1 MGTWLT
7 YLAALLMAGATA
19 FTFSSSSSL
28 FAMMN
33 SITSYMTGAAAI
45 LFLIVS
51 FVTVAAGTASLRKN
65 KKGGKILGTTILWS
79 VVTTI
84 ILSILG
90 VLLSSLSSVIFPVS
104 ASAGGEYGE
113 LISTFSSTSDPLS
126 SSSLI
131 SKLFIPSLFFAFLF
145 GIALTPTSDVI
156 RPAYTTMNS
165 FSEVL
170 YRIQRT
176 ITFFGACYVY
186 VAGTTFFLGLWQ
198 EKTFFASPRP
208 FFALLSATALV
219 VLVVLPFL
227 YAIFTKFKKNPYAII
242 GRGLSG
248 LITAF
253 VSGNIFA
260 SSLLGES
267 LSRSNLGVQ
276 KRISSTVTPLS
287 IVISRGGTAFVSVVT
302 VITLLKTLGADIS
315 PRALAIITLT
325 IATFSFA
332 SSMFPGIEV
341 AAISVIALKSLNID
355 VYGAESAIVSLIP
368 FINGCALLID
378 MLLSLMGNA
387 LCGAVTKTDAKIPL
401 KDTI

>member
-113 LISTFSSTSDPLS
+113 LISTFSSSSDPLS

-341 AAISVIALKSLNID
+341 AAISVIALKALNID